1 MAQIKKVIIPK
12 AQLTNFAG
20 ASGAY
25 KVKYRI
31 ITDDNNRVSHW
42 YPVYNIPV
50 NLKKDPITH
59 IVIGLNVSFT
69 AQIPSDPIQQKTIS
83 AVWSK
88 DINGIET
95 FDIYLKYNGDADWKF
110 ARSTTG
116 NEFRAVTDTGKTSV
130 MIAIQASTFPK
141 ARYPSAT
148 LFESTTPLSLV

>member
-20 ASGAY
+20 ATGTY

-42 YPVYNIPV
+42 SPVYNIPV

-59 IVIGLNVSFT
+59 IVIGVNVSFT
-69 AQIPSDPIQQKTIS
+69 AQIPVDPLQQKTIS

-88 DINGIET
+88 DINGIEI
-95 FDIYLKYNGDADWKF
+95 FDIYLKYNGDTDWKF
-110 ARSTTG
+110 AKSVAV
-116 NEFRAVTDTGKTSV
+116 NEFRAIADTGKTSV
-130 MIAIQASTFPK
+130 MLAIQASTFPK
-141 ARYPSAT
+141 ARYSSAT
-148 LFESTTPLSLV
+148 LFESITPLSLV